1 MKTFKKIFAILLL
14 VSMPMAAL
22 AAPVQEDD
30 MLKVDYMSS
39 APSDFNIFSFVS
51 FVINWLFYALL
62 VMALIMLLLVGYHY
76 VTTGGRDPSK
86 VADNMKKL
94 GFILLGIAIALL
106 AKGLIYG
113 TCIIVSG
120 SGGLCKFW

>member
-1 MKTFKKIFAILLL
+1 MKTLKKIFAVLLL
-14 VSMPMAAL
+14 ISMPLAAL
-22 AAPVQEDD
+22 AAPVDGG
-30 MLKVDYMSS
+30 MLEIDYMSS
-39 APSDFNIFSFVS
+39 APGSDFDIFTFVS
-51 FVINWLFYALL
+51 SVINWLFYALL

-76 VTTGGRDPSK
+76 IATGGKDPTK

-106 AKGLIYG
+106 AKGLIYA

-120 SGGLCKFW
+120 SGDLCKFW